1 MGWGRGGVTPPGES
15 ARAPSHRAP
24 APRLEPLPP
33 LPPPPPRL
41 PALPASCP
49 ASPPPGPASGAL
61 WAIGRAGGRAGS
73 RRAVG
78 AGGPARGREGPG
90 RRWDDAARGRLGLH
104 KNEVISA
111 RLFGGRGLVPSL
123 PLEHR
128 PALLGGQPLQGPRG

>member
-33 LPPPPPRL
+33 L
-41 PALPASCP
+41 
-49 ASPPPGPASGAL
+49 PGPASGAL